1 MSDCQLVPRRMELHL
16 VDPVPVSHQAA
27 GTRREVSGRADRH
40 AAESMARSSQSLPG
54 DLIREAASRPHLPR

>member
-40 AAESMARSSQSLPG
+40 AAESMARSSQSP
-54 DLIREAASRPHLPR
+54 SR